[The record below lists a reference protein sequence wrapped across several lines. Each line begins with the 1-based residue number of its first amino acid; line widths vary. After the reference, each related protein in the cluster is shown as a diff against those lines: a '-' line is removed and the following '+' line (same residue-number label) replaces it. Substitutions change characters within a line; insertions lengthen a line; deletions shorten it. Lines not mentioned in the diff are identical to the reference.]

1 MLSATLFYFL
11 VSLVTGLLAELSV
24 KANKSLR
31 KAFACLSIIV
41 PATFAGLRYGIG
53 TDYFVT
59 YKPYFDYLSGNGS
72 LLLVNRESL
81 DLGYYLLNV
90 LVIKLGGNFQL
101 VLYLASVITFL
112 AFRKAI
118 FPYKEKISIGLSTFV
133 FMLMYYQASFN
144 IIRQMMAATIVLYSF
159 QYIVQRNPKRFVLW
173 VFIAALFHKTAILV
187 LPFYLLANVVT
198 KRKYKALIIAF
209 YILFFYAVFNFDQF
223 TPILNFIDS
232 SGYYSNYLR
241 KVSSF
246 SFSVGLLIRTVP
258 YILAVFLLWKKI
270 KGDRTLNIFLNSF
283 LLGSILRL
291 IVYMTQFDADRI
303 ALYFLMPQ
311 VIFIPYLA
319 RYYKKS
325 WWNFAGVVVL
335 LGTTV
340 LLWYFDFI
348 YMGRNATVPYTT
360 IFFNR

>member
-1 MLSATLFYFL
+1 MVSAAIFYFL
-11 VSLVTGLLAELSV
+11 VSLITGILAELSV
-24 KANKSLR
+24 RANKNMR
-31 KAFACLSIIV
+31 KAIACLSIIV

-59 YKPYFDYLSGNGS
+59 YKPYYDYLAGNGS
-72 LLLVNRESL
+72 LLLVNRDSL
-81 DLGYYLLNV
+81 DFGYYLLNV

-101 VLYLASVITFL
+101 VLFLASVITFYAL
-112 AFRKAI
+112 RKAI
-118 FPYKEKISIGLSTFV
+118 LPYKEKISLGLATFV

-144 IIRQMMAATIVLYSF
+144 IVRQMMAATIVLYAF
-159 QYIVQRNPKRFVLW
+159 QFIIKREPKHFVFW
-173 VFIAALFHKTAILV
+173 VFIAALFHKTAIV
-187 LPFYLLANVVT
+187 AFPFYLFSNVVIR
-198 KRKYKALIIAF
+198 KRYKLLIVAF
-209 YILFFYAVFNFDQF
+209 YVVFFYAVFNFDRF
-223 TPILNFIDS
+223 TGLLNYIDS

-258 YILAVFLLWKKI
+258 YIVSVLLMWKRI
-270 KGDRTLNIFLNSF
+270 QGDRILGVFLNSF

-311 VIFIPYLA
+311 VIFIPYLTK
-319 RYYKKS
+319 YYKKS
-325 WWNFAGVVVL
+325 WRDFCGVAIL
-335 LGTTV
+335 LGTTI

-360 IFFNR
+360 IFN